1 MNIKKCPRRKETHT
15 HTPIHSY
22 QRNKN
27 CNTTCRYCGSN
38 FSWIKQAGTN
48 SLLHLLL
55 IEIKVNN
62 PANRLSKRSSERGAE
77 TERESQ
83 FKIVEFN
90 AAQWYQLVWFRCRQF
105 SVFWTIS
112 HKRDLNELN
121 IIECGL
127 RAAQLRDCLSGI
139 HFCCIQHNWQ

>member
-62 PANRLSKRSSERGAE
+62 PANRLSKRSSERGTE
-77 TERESQ
+77 TERERVNLKLLNLTLPNGINWYGFDAGNSLFFEQ
-83 FKIVEFN
+83 FRTN
-90 AAQWYQLVWFRCRQF
+90 A
-105 SVFWTIS
+105 I
-112 HKRDLNELN
+112 
-121 IIECGL
+121 
-127 RAAQLRDCLSGI
+127 
-139 HFCCIQHNWQ
+139 